1 MVRKIRRFRQR
12 YSEAF
17 NNLNIFGT
25 GDNVAD
31 SQRHDAEGNLDNP
44 EDSQLVHNDIQDMNS
59 IVINMSE
66 EDSEQDSESNNEQ
79 DSESNNEQDSEP
91 DNEQN
96 SEEAS
101 QEEIKDNSKNYSFSS
116 IV

>member
-25 GDNVAD
+25 GDNVSD

-79 DSESNNEQDSEP
+79 NSEP

-101 QEEIKDNSKNYSFSS
+101 QEEIKDNSRNYSFSS

>member
-79 DSESNNEQDSEP
+79 DSEP

>member
-66 EDSEQDSESNNEQ
+66 EDSEQDSEPNNEQ
-79 DSESNNEQDSEP
+79 DSKP
-91 DNEQN
+91 DNEQD

-101 QEEIKDNSKNYSFSS
+101 QEEIKDSSRNHSFSA